1 MLLKA
6 YQNFETMKNKIVV
19 ITGGSSG
26 IGKALAEEFGKQGSK
41 ILITARKAD
50 PLQSTKK
57 ELQAKGITIE
67 AMVADASSEADNKK
81 MVEEAIRIY
90 GTIDVLINNAGISMR
105 ALFEDIQL
113 DVFRKVMDINF
124 YGTVYAT
131 KFALPHILKNQG
143 SIVGISSINGRRA
156 TPARSAYSASKYAME
171 GFLEAL
177 RTEVFKRN
185 VHVLSVC
192 PGFTSSN
199 IRNAALTADGTSQGE
214 SPRDEGKMMSA
225 EEAAAHVY
233 RAVVNRK
240 RDLILTTQ
248 GKLAV
253 FLNKWMP
260 GRMDKIVYNVMAK
273 EPDSPFK

>member
-1 MLLKA
+1 
-6 YQNFETMKNKIVV
+6 MKDKVV
-19 ITGGSSG
+19 IITGGSSG

-41 ILITARKAD
+41 ILITARKEELLLAVK
-50 PLQSTKK
+50 T
-57 ELQAKGITIE
+57 ELQKKGITIE
-67 AMVADASSEADNKK
+67 ALAADSSMEGDNKK
-81 MVEEAIRIY
+81 VIDEALRVFGRID
-90 GTIDVLINNAGISMR
+90 ILINNAGISMR

-131 KFALPHILKNQG
+131 KFALPHILKTKG

-156 TPARSAYSASKYAME
+156 TPARSAYSASKFAME

-177 RTEVFKRN
+177 RTEVFKRG

-199 IRNAALTADGTSQGE
+199 IRNAALMADGSTQKE
-214 SPRDEGKMMSA
+214 SPRDEEKMMSA
-225 EEAAAHVY
+225 EEAATRIYKAIETK
-233 RAVVNRK
+233 K

-253 FLNKWMP
+253 FLNKWIP

-273 EPDSPFK
+273 ERDSPLK